1 MKQQDYPPIKPDR
14 WYFVFTASTHIALR
28 LLHGIA
34 ALVIIALV
42 AVTLV
47 SILIIVQS
55 KRDEARPVDAIV
67 VLQAD
72 RPERDTVEYALRL
85 YWQRYAP
92 RLVLVGNDLATVRT
106 ELLGKGVPE
115 RTVLLAESADAHQ
128 NHMLQVADIAYQH
141 HIQSVL
147 IVNIPEELLL
157 DLKIAHDQGLLA
169 YSSPPYTLKI
179 YPQPL
184 LQSSLNYWRYI
195 LLGPA
200 R

>member
-1 MKQQDYPPIKPDR
+1 MKQEHSAIKPDR
-14 WYFVFTASTHIALR
+14 WYFVFTASKHAALR
-28 LLHGIA
+28 LLRGIV
-34 ALVIIALV
+34 ALVIMALV
-42 AVTLV
+42 AVILV

-67 VLQAD
+67 ILQAD
-72 RPERDTVEYALRL
+72 RAERDTVNYALRL

-106 ELLGKGVPE
+106 ELLSKGVPE
-115 RTVLLAESADAHQ
+115 RTLLLAESADAHQ
-128 NHMLQVADIAYQH
+128 THMLQAADVAYQH
-141 HIQSVL
+141 QIQSVL

-169 YSSPPYTLKI
+169 YGSPPYTLKV